1 MTQSFTGELG
11 DSYRPGVDLFVVYNQ
26 SWEAADLGAPVE
38 RDRRATSS
46 TRDVRRNRAN

>member
-1 MTQSFTGELG
+1 MTQRFTGELG

-38 RDRRATSS
+38 RDRRLIVKS
-46 TRDVRRNRAN
+46 TYPLDF